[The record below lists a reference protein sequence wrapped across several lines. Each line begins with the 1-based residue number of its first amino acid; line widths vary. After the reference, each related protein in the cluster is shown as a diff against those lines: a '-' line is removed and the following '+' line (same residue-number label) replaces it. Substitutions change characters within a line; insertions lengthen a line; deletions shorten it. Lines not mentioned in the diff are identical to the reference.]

1 MMLSLEVQR
10 RIQAFFMKQLNHP
23 LSQKQMALLHKIIQ
37 LAAEKDTVLD
47 KNGTLCIDAVIGALR
62 SFPSNA
68 KDKDIN
74 QKAQAT
80 LKTIDQILKQ
90 QALDKFHKNNTVGFT
105 SDDKLALYRHKNNRF
120 TWLTDEHIEAFTPKD
135 TSKFVV
141 LPPTSPNLLMITEE
155 DAQPIT
161 IQSQLNDPNITSMV
175 MPVGPGHWRLVHI
188 EKTTINNKP
197 ALSVNIFDSFGKQS
211 ASQIDE
217 AVKTWLQSQTTL
229 PITMGYDEP
238 KKKQTDG
245 FSCGDFVIGKMH
257 QLAKQANAPHNQN
270 FVAAF
275 ETGKP
280 LRSELIQASK
290 AATVSP
296 SQPTQNKWFSFRKEQ
311 TKTETVKQQPKPTK
325 ENLIAYHNQD
335 GSTVLVDKK
344 TQIERDEQLAKQLQ
358 DELNDEQGY
367 RCGPQ

>member
-1 MMLSLEVQR
+1 MTS
-10 RIQAFFMKQLNHP
+10 IKNPSP
-23 LSQKQMALLHKIIQ
+23 L
-37 LAAEKDTVLD
+37 
-47 KNGTLCIDAVIGALR
+47 
-62 SFPSNA
+62 A
-68 KDKDIN
+68 K
-74 QKAQAT
+74 
-80 LKTIDQILKQ
+80 L
-90 QALDKFHKNNTVGFT
+90 HKNNTVGFT
-105 SDDKLALYRHKNNRF
+105 PDDKRPLYLDKNKQ
-120 TWLTDEHIEAFTPKD
+120 TKWLTDDHIIAAMPKD
-135 TSKFVV
+135 SKEFVV
-141 LPPTSPNLLMITEE
+141 LAPTSPSLLMIKNRR
-155 DAQPIT
+155 AQPIR
-161 IQSQLNDPNITSMV
+161 IQSQLNDPNVQSMV

-188 EKTTINNKP
+188 QKTTINNKP
-197 ALSVNIFDSFGKQS
+197 SLSVSIFDSFGKEN
-211 ASQIDE
+211 ASQIHE
-217 AVKTWLQSQTTL
+217 PVATWLQSQTSL
-229 PITMGYDEP
+229 PFTMGYDEP

-367 RCGPQ
+367 RSGPQ